1 MRWRSDAA
9 AGGQSLKLQV
19 RRRSRQMFAGLMCMT
34 FLAGTM
40 PQPLHAQDTSS
51 APAQSSASTA
61 GSEDQGYS
69 GEQLDALLAP
79 IALYPDQL
87 LTQILMAS
95 TFPDQIT
102 AADQWVKVPA
112 NKGLTGDA
120 LDKALMPLDWD
131 PSVKSLVPFPQV
143 LDMMSTNI
151 DWTNQLAYA
160 MEVQQSEVLAS
171 VQRLRKQAQNEGQL
185 KSNEQQTVTT
195 EGTAIIIVPA
205 QPSVVYVP
213 AYNPTVVYG
222 VWPYPA
228 YPPVYYPPPYG
239 YYPGSALAAGLA
251 FGAGIAITA
260 GLWGWAGCGWNNG
273 SVNVNVNRYNNINA
287 NRNQINNS
295 NWNANRNGGGNR
307 NNIGNGNRNGAGN
320 SNGVGNSNR
329 PNGGRQ
335 PPSGPVG
342 KPSPRKGMPANSIGR
357 SNVGVP
363 GNITKPPAGMGPGNR
378 QPPGNSSLGQGSTRP
393 SAGTRPSTGSKPAF
407 TQGSIPGNRPSAGTT
422 PSSGN
427 RASAGNRGGGPG
439 AFNGMGDGRSA
450 SQYGNRGAQ
459 SQRMSSANRSA
470 GANRAGGGFSGGGRS
485 GGGGRGGGGGRR

>member
-1 MRWRSDAA
+1 VLTYGMCAA
-9 AGGQSLKLQV
+9 
-19 RRRSRQMFAGLMCMT
+19 

-40 PQPLHAQDTSS
+40 PQPVRAQDSS
-51 APAQSSASTA
+51 PSSASATA
-61 GSEDQGYS
+61 ADEGYS
-69 GEQLDALLAP
+69 NEQLDALLAP

-95 TFPDQIT
+95 TFPDEIQ
-102 AADQWVKVPA
+102 AADTWVKEPA
-112 NKGLTGDA
+112 NKSLTGDA
-120 LDKALMPLDWD
+120 LDKAMTPLDWD

-143 LDMMSTNI
+143 LDMMSKNI
-151 DWTNQLAYA
+151 DWTNQLGYA
-160 MEVQQSEVLAS
+160 MEVQQSDVLAS
-171 VQRLRKQAQNEGQL
+171 VQRLRTQAQNEGQL

-195 EGTAIIIVPA
+195 EGSSIVIVPA

-213 AYNPTVVYG
+213 AYNPAVVYG
-222 VWPYPA
+222 AWPYPA

-239 YYPGSALAAGLA
+239 YYPGSALVAGMA

-260 GLWGWAGCGWNNG
+260 GLWGWASPGWGHG

-287 NRNQINNS
+287 NGNKINS
-295 NWNANRNGGGNR
+295 GNWNANRNGGGNR
-307 NNIGNGNRNGAGN
+307 TNIGNGSGNRNGIGNGNGVGNGNRNGVG
-320 SNGVGNSNR
+320 NGVGNGNR
-329 PNGGRQ
+329 GNGRQ

-363 GNITKPPAGMGPGNR
+363 GGITKPPAGMGAGNR
-378 QPPGNSSLGQGSTRP
+378 ANGGAGMGQGSNRP
-393 SAGTRPSTGSKPAF
+393 AAGNRPQAGTKPAF
-407 TQGSIPGNRPSAGTT
+407 SAGNIPG
-422 PSSGN
+422 SGN
-427 RASAGNRGGGPG
+427 RASAGTMPAGGNRAAGGNRTAGGNRGGGSPG

-470 GANRAGGGFSGGGRS
+470 GANRGGGGFSGGGGGARG
-485 GGGGRGGGGGRR
+485 GGGGRGGGGRR